1 VASPFFSA
9 GISVNED
16 QRHKRKVLRTRALL
30 RMDGIDQ
37 FLVRTM
43 DISTSGVGVACPHPL
58 QSGQGGQI
66 AFEMFFNGK
75 NYQVA
80 SRIKVMY
87 CIYNSND
94 GFKVGFQF
102 VNLDMASASA
112 ISKYML

>member
-1 VASPFFSA
+1 M
-9 GISVNED
+9 NDD
-16 QRHKRKVLRTRALL
+16 QRQNERKIIRTRALL

-43 DISTSGVGVACPHPL
+43 DISTSGMGIACPHPL
-58 QSGQGGQI
+58 QSGQTGQI

-80 SRIKVMY
+80 TRIKVMY
-87 CIYNSND
+87 CIYNSQD
-94 GFKVGFQF
+94 GFKVGLQF
-102 VNLDMASASA
+102 INLEMNNASV